1 MQHKQRFTNVTLV
14 TPYGEEDKDL
24 LIDRDKIVDIFYYDL
39 IIIQIFTNLALTSFL
54 QWQPFCLFTVKKFL
68 K

>member
-24 LIDRDKIVDIFYYDL
+24 LIDGDKIVDIL
-39 IIIQIFTNLALTSFL
+39 NPMKIFLMMENN
-54 QWQPFCLFTVKKFL
+54 
-68 K
+68 